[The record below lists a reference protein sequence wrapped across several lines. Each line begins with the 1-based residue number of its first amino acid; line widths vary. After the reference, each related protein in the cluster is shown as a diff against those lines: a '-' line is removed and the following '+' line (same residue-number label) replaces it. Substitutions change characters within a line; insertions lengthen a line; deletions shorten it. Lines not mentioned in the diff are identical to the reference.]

1 MKNFQQLREFLA
13 PGGSGRG
20 GGGGGGGDDH
30 WNSFVKT
37 LYTELKK
44 IGFNGK
50 LMGGNAHVFVKKIP
64 APAGVSNWDNYDAI
78 VVDRDD
84 DHPEMFNYFFGEM
97 KNGVPDIDFAK
108 DSHTA
113 AINTIAPT
121 VIAGLAKT
129 RFVGWPR
136 SGPGKFGPTPRTT
149 PFVPTKTKRRK

>member
-13 PGGSGRG
+13 PDGGGR

-50 LMGGNAHVFVKKIP
+50 PFGDETHIFVKKIP
-64 APAGVSNWDNYDAI
+64 APAGISNWDNYDAI
-78 VVDRDD
+78 IVERD
-84 DHPEMFNYFFGEM
+84 EMHAAMVNYFFGEM
-97 KNGVPDIDFAK
+97 QNNTPKFDFQK

-113 AINTIAPT
+113 AINNVTPT
-121 VIAGLAKT
+121 VIASLAKT

-136 SGPGKFGPTPRTT
+136 SEPGKFGPTPRTT